1 MRTRIICSIATAALV
16 LGACGGGGGGSRGE
30 DVDQLM
36 TSAKDTGLDLDK
48 SCVEDIASKL
58 SDDDAKRIVDAGPDG
73 TPVLSDEG
81 EALGEEILGCVSM
94 DSLIDS
100 IVADVGDENVDVE
113 CLKDALKGLSPA
125 ELAAGDLPDGM
136 LDCIKP
142 GG

>member
-1 MRTRIICSIATAALV
+1 MHTRINGLIATAALV
-16 LGACGGGGGGSRGE
+16 LGACGGGGGGSQGE
-30 DVDQLM
+30 VVDQLM
-36 TSAKDTGLDLDK
+36 ASAEDAGLDLDK

-73 TPVLSDEG
+73 EPVLSDEG

-94 DSLIDS
+94 DSMIDS

-113 CLKDALKGLSPA
+113 CLKDVLKGLSPS

-136 LDCIKP
+136 LECLKV